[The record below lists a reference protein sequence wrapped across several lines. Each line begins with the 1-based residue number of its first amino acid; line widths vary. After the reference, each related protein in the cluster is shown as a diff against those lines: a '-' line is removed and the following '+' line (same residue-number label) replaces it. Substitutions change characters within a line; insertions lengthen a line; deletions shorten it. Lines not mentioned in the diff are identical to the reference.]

1 MSDQNGPGRKR
12 KNPWSND
19 NPGGGRG
26 DGPRGGNPWGGGGGN
41 QNEPPDLDEL
51 IRKAQKGLQDALPF
65 DIGPFALGGL
75 ALLILALLWLASGLY
90 ILNPGEHGVVQRFG
104 AWSYTKTSEG
114 LGYRFPYPIETMNKV
129 NVTELRRMEI
139 GYAAGAGTEKNEI
152 REESQMLTADR
163 NIVSLQMA
171 LQWNIKS
178 AEDYS
183 FNILDPE
190 QTIKKVAESAIR
202 EVVGQTNMFPIIT
215 TERDILAIK
224 TKEIIQKNLDE
235 YKSGVNITQVLI
247 QKAEVHHEV
256 QNAFQ
261 DVQSAKQDAD
271 DTENKALARRA
282 DILPKARGEAIKTV
296 QEAQAYKQSKIARAN
311 GDAERFKSIYEA
323 YLTGKDVT
331 KERIYI
337 ETMEEVFKNANKIL
351 LDDKTGKSGVVP
363 YLPLNDIT
371 PRAGGAGGSSTS
383 PSMPPYPASQN

>member
-1 MSDQNGPGRKR
+1 MSDQQGPGRKR

-19 NPGGGRG
+19 NPGGNRN
-26 DGPRGGNPWGGGGGN
+26 DGPRQNGPWGGGGKQGGE
-41 QNEPPDLDEL
+41 NEPPDLDEL
-51 IRKAQKGLQDALPF
+51 IRRAQKGLQDSIPF
-65 DIGPFALGGL
+65 DIGPYGL
-75 ALLILALLWLASGLY
+75 AGLIVLIGAMVWLASGLY
-90 ILNPGEHGVVQRFG
+90 ILNPGEHGVIQRFG
-104 AWSYTKTSEG
+104 ALSYTKTSEG
-114 LGYRFPYPIETMNKV
+114 LGYHLPYPIETMTKV

-139 GYAAGAGTEKNEI
+139 GYDQGAGSKKIEN

-178 AEDYS
+178 AEDYI
-183 FNILDPE
+183 FKIRDPD
-190 QTIKKVAESAIR
+190 QTVKKVAESAIR

-235 YKSGVNITQVLI
+235 YKSGVYITQVLI

-256 QNAFQ
+256 QDAFQ

-271 DTENKALARRA
+271 DTENKALAQRA
-282 DILPKARGEAIKTV
+282 DILPKARGQAIKTV
-296 QEAQAYKQSKIARAN
+296 QEAEAYKQSKIAKAQ
-311 GDAERFKSIYEA
+311 GDSERFKSIYKA

-337 ETMEEVFKNANKIL
+337 ETMEEVFKNANKII
-351 LDDKTGKSGVVP
+351 LDDKAGKTGVVP
-363 YLPLNDIT
+363 YLPLNDLA
-371 PRAGGAGGSSTS
+371 PRSGGNTSS
-383 PSMPPYPASQN
+383 SMPPPPSNPN